1 MKLRNAVLALGLC
14 SIPAAALAIPPR
26 TPLPPESRPAS
37 CWSSPGTSPTAPP
50 RPSASSSTTSS
61 SSARPGQA
69 QASSSA
75 GPPRSRVACLIPDRL
90 GATPAEVSARRSAN
104 SEADTPVRSVRSQGS
119 GRPPTGRRTPRSG
132 VSARRGADV
141 RQQGGGYPG
150 RASLAG
156 EQKRSSSHRFMLR
169 ERATEEARGGYRAGR
184 GWCARPRAETG
195 SLSRRAYSARGR
207 QTARTGCY

>member
-119 GRPPTGRRTPRSG
+119 GRPPTGRRIPRSG
-132 VSARRGADV
+132 VARRRAKTVVESPLHASRTGH
-141 RQQGGGYPG
+141 GGGTG
-150 RASLAG
+150 RLSSRSRMVRAASSG
-156 EQKRSSSHRFMLR
+156 DWVPVSTRI
-169 ERATEEARGGYRAGR
+169 
-184 GWCARPRAETG
+184 
-195 SLSRRAYSARGR
+195 
-207 QTARTGCY
+207 